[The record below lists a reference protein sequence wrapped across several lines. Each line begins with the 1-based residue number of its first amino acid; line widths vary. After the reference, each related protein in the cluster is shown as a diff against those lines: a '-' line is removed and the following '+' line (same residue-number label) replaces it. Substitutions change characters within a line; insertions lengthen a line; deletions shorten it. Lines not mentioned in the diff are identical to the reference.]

1 MKPFAQIAA
10 VIASLFL
17 ASCNLPLA
25 QPASGPSVN
34 EQAATLVAATLQ
46 AAATATS
53 PAITPFAS
61 PALPDVTPTTK
72 PTLLINTDNASCNS
86 GPGADFTVIA
96 TFPAGT
102 SVDILGKDTPD
113 SYWIVLD
120 PTSHNLCW
128 VQAQDATA
136 SGNYQALPQVTP
148 PAGSSK
154 PKTPAGPG
162 YVIWTFSC
170 AGSQV
175 TVTLTWPDKADNE
188 KGYHIYRN
196 GSQIAELP
204 PNSTS
209 YTDTTADTSGGVI
222 VYAVAAYNDAGSSP
236 QASTA
241 KSASGSNTP
250 ISCQ

>member
-1 MKPFAQIAA
+1 MKPFARLAA
-10 VIASLFL
+10 VLASLLL

-25 QPASGPSVN
+25 QPTSGPSVN

-46 AAATATS
+46 AAATATA
-53 PAITPFAS
+53 PAVTPFAS
-61 PALPDVTPTTK
+61 PVVPDVTPTTK

-86 GPGADFTVIA
+86 GPSADFNVIA
-96 TFPAGT
+96 TFAAGT
-102 SVDILGKDTPD
+102 SVDLIGKDSAD
-113 SYWIVLD
+113 SYWIVVD

-128 VQAQDATA
+128 VQAQDGTA
-136 SGNYQALPQVTP
+136 SGSYQTLPQMTP
-148 PAGSSK
+148 PAASNN

-170 AGSQV
+170 AGSQI

-188 KGYHIYRN
+188 KGYHVYRD

-209 YTDTTADTSGGVI
+209 YTDTTSDAGGKVI
-222 VYAVAAYNDAGSSP
+222 VYAVAAYNDVGSSP
-236 QASTA
+236 QAATA
-241 KSASGSNTP
+241 SSASGKNTP

>member
-1 MKPFAQIAA
+1 MKLFARILA
-10 VIASLFL
+10 VIAILLL
-17 ASCNLPLA
+17 AACNLPLA
-25 QPASGPSVN
+25 QPTSGPSVN

-46 AAATATS
+46 AAATATA
-53 PAITPFAS
+53 PAVTPFAS
-61 PALPDVTPTTK
+61 PVAPVATPTTK
-72 PTLLINTDNASCNS
+72 PTLLINANNSTCNS
-86 GPGADFTVIA
+86 GPGADFKVIA

-102 SVDILGKDTPD
+102 SVDMLGKDTAD

-128 VQAQDATA
+128 VQMQDATP
-136 SGNYQALPQVTP
+136 SGNYQALPEMTP
-148 PAGSSK
+148 QASSN
-154 PKTPAGPG
+154 PKAPTGPG
-162 YVIWTFSC
+162 YVIWTFECS
-170 AGSQV
+170 GSQL

-188 KGYHIYRN
+188 TGYRVYRD
-196 GSQIAELP
+196 GTQIKDLP

-209 YTDTTADTSGGVI
+209 YTDTTTDTSGAVI
-222 VYAVAAYNDAGSSP
+222 VYGVAAYNDAGSSP